1 MCDFRRFIRSLWF
14 FSINNYHMS
23 NYNYRIIS
31 FNVLKYELYISSL
44 HPSLNLHR
52 DPWINLIRS
61 SGNSRAS
68 GAASFSTPTT
78 ERSLAKS
85 VYFHWLTWVEFLR
98 FQIPTYTYIHIV
110 YIETRSGWL
119 FSSGRDPTRSHRS
132 LIHCRLLCLLVY
144 SV

>member
-1 MCDFRRFIRSLWF
+1 
-14 FSINNYHMS
+14 MS

-52 DPWINLIRS
+52 DPWINSVLYDLFEPVLTNLIRS

-85 VYFHWLTWVEFLR
+85 VYFH
-98 FQIPTYTYIHIV
+98 
-110 YIETRSGWL
+110 
-119 FSSGRDPTRSHRS
+119 
-132 LIHCRLLCLLVY
+132 
-144 SV
+144 